1 LLHDYARLPI
11 MIASKRSREH
21 ALLSVWL
28 LFLLALVLIVS
39 GFLLFR

>member
-1 LLHDYARLPI
+1 MLHDYARLPI
-11 MIASKRSREH
+11 MRRSRSYEH
-21 ALLSVWL
+21 ALLSVCL